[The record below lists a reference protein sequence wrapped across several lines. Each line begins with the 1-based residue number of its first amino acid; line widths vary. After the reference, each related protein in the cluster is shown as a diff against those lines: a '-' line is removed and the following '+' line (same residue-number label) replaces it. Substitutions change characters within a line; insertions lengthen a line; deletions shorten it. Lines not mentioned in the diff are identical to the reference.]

1 MAKGQ
6 VEGMSIVCKLTR
18 PEPQP
23 FFLALTHGE
32 TIFLCLYHARTSD
45 QATGDHHRASRNDSK
60 QLILSCL
67 PYLALLFPRNPSN
80 GCGLNVL
87 LSSLLPSASWPIRC
101 LPLWPCVTY
110 NEPLSRTWVYSHPLV
125 STEGWFQDPPRLPE
139 SKDVLYKMV
148 LPICGFCIH
157 GFNQK
162 ESGSIEVGWICRFR
176 TGVSEVGLDN
186 KFCFSTSISCF
197 SHATSNLFLAI
208 LWTHSLNSFNN
219 PLSIYPTGS
228 ASLLNLA

>member
-6 VEGMSIVCKLTR
+6 VEGMPIVCKLTR

-23 FFLALTHGE
+23 FSLALTHGE
-32 TIFLCLYHARTSD
+32 TIFLCLYHARTSY

-67 PYLALLFPRNPSN
+67 PYLALLFPRNPNN

-110 NEPLSRTWVYSHPLV
+110 NEPLSRTWVYRHPLV

-148 LPICGFCIH
+148 LPICG
-157 GFNQK
+157 
-162 ESGSIEVGWICRFR
+162 ESA
-176 TGVSEVGLDN
+176 
-186 KFCFSTSISCF
+186 STDS
-197 SHATSNLFLAI
+197 TK
-208 LWTHSLNSFNN
+208 HSLVPLRLVESADSELAFQKSDWIISFVSLQASPVSPTP
-219 PLSIYPTGS
+219 PLTSSWPSYEHTV
-228 ASLLNLA
+228 